1 MRCQQLYERVSTW
14 KTIHFCFFFLADNLI
29 VTTVGMG
36 DLNPSFPH
44 KGEQVIPLRLGSKP

>member
-14 KTIHFCFFFLADNLI
+14 KTIHFYFFFLVDNLI
-29 VTTVGMG
+29 VTTVGRG